1 VLHLLAVVTQRS
13 TVPMLVIHAI
23 LCIRVPYI
31 TVSHCIASALLCYIM
46 KQSGFLT
53 VATFALQSALKV
65 TLKDK
70 DTLQEYI
77 VCRVARSRNYFPAS
91 T

>member
-1 VLHLLAVVTQRS
+1 
-13 TVPMLVIHAI
+13 
-23 LCIRVPYI
+23 
-31 TVSHCIASALLCYIM
+31 M

-53 VATFALQSALKV
+53 VATFALQSALKA

-77 VCRVARSRNYFPAS
+77 VWRALHVLLTTLCNRVLGRVRLAS
-91 T
+91 TVLKKTRKPCIVCTTNKNCHFNKY

>member
-1 VLHLLAVVTQRS
+1 MHLLAVVTQRS
-13 TVPMLVIHAI
+13 TVPVLVIHAI

-31 TVSHCIASALLCYIM
+31 TVLHCMASALLCYIM

-53 VATFALQSALKV
+53 VATFTLQSALKA

-77 VCRVARSRNYFPAS
+77 EWRALR
-91 T
+91 